1 MHEFFYEQSSIKVG
15 ASENNLQLKIKS
27 KKELLNKNYL
37 ENTLE
42 KDTKLSIKKF
52 LLFKELTKNK
62 IKFNITK
69 KRIYSLSIFGF
80 LFILGFLLF
89 FNSQFQENESNKTNK
104 TNVLE
109 KEFKFSKKI
118 VNFFFYRFIF

>member
-15 ASENNLQLKIKS
+15 ASQNNLQLKIKS
-27 KKELLNKNYL
+27 NKKELLNKNYL

-62 IKFNITK
+62 IKLNITK
-69 KRIYSLSIFGF
+69 KIIYCLSIFGF

-89 FNSQFQENESNKTNK
+89 FNSQFQEKESNNTKQTI
-104 TNVLE
+104 VLE
-109 KEFKFSKKI
+109 RGFKFFKK
-118 VNFFFYRFIF
+118 NR